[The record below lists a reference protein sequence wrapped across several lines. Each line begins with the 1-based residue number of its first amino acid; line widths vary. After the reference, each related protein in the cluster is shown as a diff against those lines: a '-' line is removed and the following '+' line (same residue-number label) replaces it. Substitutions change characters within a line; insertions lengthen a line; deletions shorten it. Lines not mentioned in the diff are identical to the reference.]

1 MAALPAS
8 DIRHIFNPPLPHSCN
23 DSNSR
28 QNATNLSLQNSK
40 PTNQSL
46 DSPLSIKR
54 NSLSFLHGPP
64 DSCSYAPIIESCTCP
79 HLGKQIH
86 AHSIKNGFCGH
97 EFLETKLLEMY
108 GRCGCVEQARLLFE
122 KMPLRNI
129 YSWTAI
135 ITVFSVHCYL
145 EECLS
150 LFQELLFEGINLE
163 FFIFPV
169 LLKVCSA
176 LGTLK
181 LGRQLHG
188 FVIKSGFIMNI
199 YVGNALI
206 DMYGKCGS
214 LGDAK
219 EVLAMIPQR
228 DIVSWNSIVTGCA
241 TNSLVFEAL
250 ELLENMR
257 LLDKLSPNLVS
268 WSAVI
273 AGFAQNG
280 YDKEALELLHRM
292 QAAGVKPNA
301 RTLASILP
309 ACARLQTLSLGKE
322 IHGYTTRH
330 GFLSNPFVINGLLDL
345 YRRCSDMDSALT
357 IFSKLSER
365 NLISFNTMVVGYYEN
380 GEVDKAKKLFD
391 QMELLGINRDITTWN
406 SMVSGYVG
414 NGMFDEAL
422 QMFRDM
428 QTEELI
434 ESDSFTL
441 GSILTVC
448 ADLASLKQGKEIH
461 SYAILRG
468 LQSNP
473 FVGGA
478 LVEMY
483 CKCNDLVAAQLVFD
497 EVLEKDT
504 ATWNILIS
512 GYARCN
518 QMEEVQELLQ
528 KMKIAG
534 FDPNTYTWNGIIAG
548 YVENGHNESALQA
561 FSQMLHAS
569 DLRPDVYTVGIVLP
583 ACSRLA
589 SIERGQ
595 QVHAHAIRC
604 GFDITVQI
612 GAALVDMYA
621 KCGCLKRAQL
631 AFNRIS
637 KPNLVSW
644 NAMLAGYAM
653 HGKGKEGITLF
664 REMLAYGIIPNAV
677 TFLSVLSLCVHAGS
691 LDQGKEYF
699 DLMAHYNVEPSV
711 KHYTCMVDLLSRAGW
726 LSEAYELVK
735 KMPVEADSVTWGA
748 LLGGCVIHRNVELGE
763 IAANWLIKLEP
774 HNAANYVLLANLY
787 AYARRWDNLAH
798 TRLIVKDRGMQKSP
812 GCSWIEDR
820 YQTHVFLACDRS
832 HKRAEEIYSTLDNLT
847 IQMGLEGYRTHVSGI

>member
-1 MAALPAS
+1 MAALPVS
-8 DIRHIFNPPLPHSCN
+8 EVQRIVNPPFRYPCN

-28 QNATNLSLQNSK
+28 HNAPNLSFEMSK
-40 PTNQSL
+40 AAKHSM
-46 DSPLSIKR
+46 DSPLSINK
-54 NSLSFLHGPP
+54 NDLSSRYGPP
-64 DSCSYAPIIESCTCP
+64 DSCSYAPIVESCKCP
-79 HLGKQIH
+79 RFGKQIH
-86 AHSIKNGFCGH
+86 AHSFKTGFCRN

-108 GRCGCVEQARLLFE
+108 GRCSCVEEARLLFE

-135 ITVFSVHCYL
+135 ITVFADHCYL

-150 LFQELLFEGINLE
+150 LFQELQFEEISLE
-163 FFIFPV
+163 YFIFPV
-169 LLKVCSA
+169 LLKACSG

-188 FVIKSGFIMNI
+188 LVIKSGFISNI

-219 EVLAMIPQR
+219 EVLSNIPQR
-228 DIVSWNSIVTGCA
+228 DCVSWNSIVTGCA
-241 TNSLVFEAL
+241 ANGLVFEAL
-250 ELLENMR
+250 ELLKNMI
-257 LLDKLSPNLVS
+257 LDNLSPNLVT

-273 AGFAQNG
+273 GGFAQNG
-280 YDKEALELLHRM
+280 YDKEALELLHKM
-292 QAAGVKPNA
+292 QAAGFKPNA

-309 ACARLQTLSLGKE
+309 ACARLKTISLGKE

-330 GFLSNPFVINGLLDL
+330 GFLSNPFVINGLLDA
-345 YRRCSDMDSALT
+345 YRRGSNMGSALT

-365 NLISFNTMVVGYYEN
+365 NLISFNTMVVGYCEN

-422 QMFRDM
+422 QMFRDVQM
-428 QTEELI
+428 EEQI

-441 GSILTVC
+441 GSILAVC
-448 ADLASLKQGKEIH
+448 AEMASLKQGKEIH

-497 EVLEKDT
+497 EVFEKDT
-504 ATWNILIS
+504 ATWNALIS

-518 QMEEVQELLQ
+518 QMEEVQELLHN
-528 KMKIAG
+528 MKIAG

-548 YVENGHNESALQA
+548 YVENGHNESALQV
-561 FSQMLHAS
+561 FSHLNAS
-569 DLRPDVYTVGIVLP
+569 NLRPDVYTVGIVLP

-604 GFDITVQI
+604 GFDIHIHI

-664 REMLAYGIIPNAV
+664 REMLAHGIRPDAV
-677 TFLSVLSLCVHAGS
+677 TFLSALSLCVHAGS
-691 LDQGKEYF
+691 LDLGKQYF
-699 DLMAHYNVEPSV
+699 DLMPRYNVEPSV
-711 KHYTCMVDLLSRAGW
+711 KHYTCMVDLLSRAGC

-735 KMPVEADSVTWGA
+735 KMPVEPDSVTWGA

-774 HNAANYVLLANLY
+774 HNTANYVQLANLY
-787 AYARRWDNLAH
+787 AYARRWDNLAQ
-798 TRLIVKDRGMQKSP
+798 TRLTVKDRGMHKSP

-820 YQTHVFLACDRS
+820 YQIHVFLACDRS
-832 HKRAEEIYSTLDNLT
+832 HNRTEEIYATLDNLT
-847 IQMGLEGYRTHVSGI
+847 LQMGSEGYRTHVSGTL